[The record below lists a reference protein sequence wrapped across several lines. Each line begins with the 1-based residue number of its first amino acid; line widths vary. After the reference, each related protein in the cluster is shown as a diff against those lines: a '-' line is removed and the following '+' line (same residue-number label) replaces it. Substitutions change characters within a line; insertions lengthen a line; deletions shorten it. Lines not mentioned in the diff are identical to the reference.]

1 MPAFRPPRR
10 SPRHSSRRSPARF
23 LVHAAL
29 AVVPLVASFG
39 AAAQS
44 CEAPGPAPALGARIA
59 SIAMAEYQR
68 FNGHRIDA
76 HGRLWKF
83 GSVETETEPLR
94 AAEGDAAPPADRYAW
109 RRVWTYWQTLEQHRP
124 GTAGHRDFKWAP
136 SLLDDPASASPSRVE
151 SVGALLA
158 AVPADAPRAEQLR
171 EALVRAAIADSPW
184 SGAFIS
190 FVMHEA
196 GLSDQAFHFAGAH
209 AVYIAG
215 ALRDEPGYAFR
226 ACDIRRTAPRVGDLI
241 CYSRGQRVL
250 ETFADWQ
257 ARAGELD
264 GRTKSH
270 CDVVV
275 SVDPKALKI
284 ESIGGNVL
292 QAVTRRQLMVNEAG
306 LLARRHYAGA
316 PMNRPRPGSP
326 CAEDASCEK
335 SDLNQQHWGVLL
347 QLR

>member
-1 MPAFRPPRR
+1 MTFLPIRLLVRAVFAMAPVLAPAL
-10 SPRHSSRRSPARF
+10 S
-23 LVHAAL
+23 
-29 AVVPLVASFG
+29 
-39 AAAQS
+39 AAQS
-44 CEAPGPAPALGARIA
+44 CDAPGPAPEVAARIVSA
-59 SIAMAEYQR
+59 AMQEYQR

-94 AAEGDAAPPADRYAW
+94 AADDDAAPPADRYAW
-109 RRVWTYWQTLEQHRP
+109 RRVWRYWQTLDQHRP
-124 GTAGHRDFKWAP
+124 GLLGLRDFKWAP
-136 SLLDDPASASPSRVE
+136 ALLDDPASAGKSRVE
-151 SVGALLA
+151 ALGPLLA
-158 AVPADAPRAEQLR
+158 AVPADAPQAEQMR
-171 EALVRAAIADSPW
+171 EALVRSAISDSPW

-196 GLSDQAFHFAGAH
+196 GLSDQAFHFSGAH
-209 AVYIAG
+209 AVYIGG
-215 ALRDEPGYAFR
+215 ALRETPGYAFR

-241 CYSRGQRVL
+241 CYSRGKPEL
-250 ETFADWQ
+250 DTFADWL
-257 ARAGELD
+257 ALADRID
-264 GRTKSH
+264 SRTKSH

-275 SVDPKALKI
+275 SVDRRALKI

-306 LLARRHYAGA
+306 LLSRRHYASA

-326 CAEDASCEK
+326 CAEDATCEK
-335 SDLNQQHWGVLL
+335 SDLNQQHWSVLL